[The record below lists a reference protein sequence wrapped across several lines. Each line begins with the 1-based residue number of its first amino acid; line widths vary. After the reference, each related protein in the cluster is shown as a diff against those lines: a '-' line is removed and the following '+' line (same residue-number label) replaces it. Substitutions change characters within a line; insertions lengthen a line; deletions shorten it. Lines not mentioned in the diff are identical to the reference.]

1 MKENLKTMS
10 FIVKTFMASAVL
22 LGLTGTSALAQSK
35 VGTINI
41 QQAIISTR
49 DGQKAA
55 AELQTR
61 FDPKRKDIEKGNVT
75 LQAKQQQLQKMGT
88 VGSDEVKRK
97 LAADIDLDGKRL
109 QRDSEDAQAEFDQEQ
124 QKVLNEL
131 GGRIMQ
137 VINKFAT
144 DNGYSMILDISSQ
157 QTPVIWASN
166 TVDITN
172 DVIKIY
178 DSNAPS
184 TVVNPAASK
193 TSPSAM
199 PKTTMPAAPKTAV
212 PAAKKP

>member
-1 MKENLKTMS
+1 MS
-10 FIVKTFMASAVL
+10 FIVKNLLAGAVVI
-22 LGLTGTSALAQSK
+22 GLAATSAFAQNK

-41 QQAIISTR
+41 QQAIVSTK

-61 FDPKRKDIEKGNVT
+61 FEPRRKEIEKG
-75 LQAKQQQLQKMGT
+75 QATIQAMQQQFQKLGT
-88 VGSDEVKRK
+88 VGSDEAKRK
-97 LAADIDLDGKRL
+97 IQTDVELKTKSL

-137 VINKFAT
+137 VINKYAT
-144 DNGYSMILDISSQ
+144 DNGFSMILDISSA

-166 TVDITN
+166 TLDITN
-172 DVIKIY
+172 DVIKLY
-178 DSNAPS
+178 DANAPS
-184 TVVNPAASK
+184 TMNVPPAKPAA
-193 TSPSAM
+193 PA
-199 PKTTMPAAPKTAV
+199 AAPKTSAPAPKTAA

>member
-1 MKENLKTMS
+1 MS
-10 FIVKTFMASAVL
+10 IIVKNLLAAAVVISL
-22 LGLTGTSALAQSK
+22 AATSAFAQNK

-41 QQAIISTR
+41 QQAIVSTK

-61 FDPKRKDIEKGNVT
+61 FEPRRKEIEKG
-75 LQAKQQQLQKMGT
+75 QATIQAMQQQFQKLGT
-88 VGSDEVKRK
+88 VGSDEAKRK
-97 LAADIDLDGKRL
+97 IQTDVELKTKSL

-137 VINKFAT
+137 VINKYAT
-144 DNGYSMILDISSQ
+144 DNGFSMILDISSA

-166 TVDITN
+166 TLDITN
-172 DVIKIY
+172 DVIKLY
-178 DSNAPS
+178 DANAPS
-184 TVVNPAASK
+184 TLSVPSAKPAA
-193 TSPSAM
+193 PS
-199 PKTTMPAAPKTAV
+199 AAPKTSAPAPKTAA

>member
-1 MKENLKTMS
+1 MS
-10 FIVKTFMASAVL
+10 IIVKNLLAGAVVI
-22 LGLTGTSALAQSK
+22 GLVATSAFAQNK

-41 QQAIISTR
+41 QQAIVSTK

-61 FDPKRKDIEKGNVT
+61 FEPRRKEIEKG
-75 LQAKQQQLQKMGT
+75 QAAIQALQQQYQKLGT

-97 LAADIDLDGKRL
+97 LQTDIELKTNSL
-109 QRDSEDAQAEFDQEQ
+109 KRDSEDAQAEFDQEQ

-137 VINKFAT
+137 VINKHAT
-144 DNGYSMILDISSQ
+144 DNGFSMILDISSA

-166 TVDITN
+166 TLDITN
-172 DVIKIY
+172 EVIKLY
-178 DSNAPS
+178 DANSPS
-184 TVVNPAASK
+184 TLSTKPAA
-193 TSPSAM
+193 PAAA
-199 PKTTMPAAPKTAV
+199 PKAAAPAPAAPKTAA